1 MIEMN
6 LRRLTMTKIK
16 VDVNSVPINEGDY
29 IVITYDNKITPAQ
42 EIKSVFDSICQEFKD
57 RNRVIAIP
65 NSMEIIAYN
74 KSRMIEML
82 RNLLNELEGNNE

>member
-1 MIEMN
+1 
-6 LRRLTMTKIK
+6 MTKIK

-29 IVITYDNKITPAQ
+29 IVITYDNKITPAK
-42 EIKSVFDSICQEFKD
+42 IKSVFDSICQEFKD

-82 RNLLNELEGNNE
+82 RNLLNELEDNND

>member
-1 MIEMN
+1 M
-6 LRRLTMTKIK
+6 R
-16 VDVNSVPINEGDY
+16 VNMYDIYSTSINEGDY
-29 IVITYDNKITPAQ
+29 IVITYDNKITP
-42 EIKSVFDSICQEFKD
+42 EKIKSVFDSICQEFKD

-82 RNLLNELEGNNE
+82 RNLLNELEDNND

>member
-1 MIEMN
+1 MIIIYN
-6 LRRLTMTKIK
+6 LETL
-16 VDVNSVPINEGDY
+16 SVNEGDY

-42 EIKSVFDSICQEFKD
+42 EIKSVFDFICQEFKD

-65 NSMEIIAYN
+65 NSMEMTAYN

-82 RNLLNELEGNNE
+82 RKLLNELEGNNE

>member
-1 MIEMN
+1 
-6 LRRLTMTKIK
+6 MTKIK

-29 IVITYDNKITPAQ
+29 IVITYDNKITPAK
-42 EIKSVFDSICQEFKD
+42 IKSVFDSICQEFKD

-82 RNLLNELEGNNE
+82 RNLLNELEDNNE

>member
-1 MIEMN
+1 
-6 LRRLTMTKIK
+6 MTKIK

-82 RNLLNELEGNNE
+82 RNLLNELEDNND

>member
-1 MIEMN
+1 MIIIYN
-6 LRRLTMTKIK
+6 LETL
-16 VDVNSVPINEGDY
+16 SVNEGDY
-29 IVITYDNKITPAQ
+29 IVITYDNKITP
-42 EIKSVFDSICQEFKD
+42 EKIKSVFDSICQEFKD

-82 RNLLNELEGNNE
+82 KNLLNELEDNND

>member
-1 MIEMN
+1 MIIIYN
-6 LRRLTMTKIK
+6 LETL
-16 VDVNSVPINEGDY
+16 SVNEGDY
-29 IVITYDNKITPAQ
+29 IVITYDNKITPAK

-57 RNRVIAIP
+57 RNRVIAIR

-82 RNLLNELEGNNE
+82 RNLLNELEDNNE

>member
-1 MIEMN
+1 MYDIYS
-6 LRRLTMTKIK
+6 T
-16 VDVNSVPINEGDY
+16 PINEGDY
-29 IVITYDNKITPAQ
+29 IVITYDNTITP
-42 EIKSVFDSICQEFKD
+42 EKIKSVFDSICQEFKD

-82 RNLLNELEGNNE
+82 RNLLNELEDNDD

>member
-1 MIEMN
+1 MY
-6 LRRLTMTKIK
+6 
-16 VDVNSVPINEGDY
+16 DVNLVTINEGDY

-42 EIKSVFDSICQEFKD
+42 EIKPVFDSICQEFKD

-82 RNLLNELEGNNE
+82 RNLLNELEDNNE

>member
-1 MIEMN
+1 MIIIYN
-6 LRRLTMTKIK
+6 LETL
-16 VDVNSVPINEGDY
+16 SVNEGDY
-29 IVITYDNKITPAQ
+29 IVITYDNTITL
-42 EIKSVFDSICQEFKD
+42 EKIKSVFDSICQEFKD

-82 RNLLNELEGNNE
+82 RNLLNELEDNNE

>member
-1 MIEMN
+1 
-6 LRRLTMTKIK
+6 MTKVK

-29 IVITYDNKITPAQ
+29 IVITYDNKITPAK

-82 RNLLNELEGNNE
+82 RNLLSELEDNND

>member
-1 MIEMN
+1 MIIIYN
-6 LRRLTMTKIK
+6 LETL
-16 VDVNSVPINEGDY
+16 SVNEGDY
-29 IVITYDNKITPAQ
+29 IVITYDNKITPV
-42 EIKSVFDSICQEFKD
+42 EVKSVFDSICQEFKD

-82 RNLLNELEGNNE
+82 RNLLNELEDNND

>member
-1 MIEMN
+1 MTIIYN
-6 LRRLTMTKIK
+6 LETL
-16 VDVNSVPINEGDY
+16 SVKDGDY
-29 IVITYDNKITPAQ
+29 IVITYDNKITPAK
-42 EIKSVFDSICQEFKD
+42 IKSVFDSICQEFKD

-82 RNLLNELEGNNE
+82 RNLLNELEDNND

>member
-1 MIEMN
+1 MIIIYN
-6 LRRLTMTKIK
+6 LETL
-16 VDVNSVPINEGDY
+16 SVNEGDY

-82 RNLLNELEGNNE
+82 RNLLNELEDNND

>member
-1 MIEMN
+1 MIIIYN
-6 LRRLTMTKIK
+6 LETL
-16 VDVNSVPINEGDY
+16 SVNEGDY
-29 IVITYDNKITPAQ
+29 IVITYDNKITP
-42 EIKSVFDSICQEFKD
+42 EKIKSVFDSICQEFKD

-82 RNLLNELEGNNE
+82 RNLLNELEDNND

>member
-1 MIEMN
+1 MIIIYN
-6 LRRLTMTKIK
+6 LETL
-16 VDVNSVPINEGDY
+16 SVNEGDY
-29 IVITYDNKITPAQ
+29 IVITYDNKITPAK
-42 EIKSVFDSICQEFKD
+42 IKSVFDSICQEFKD

-82 RNLLNELEGNNE
+82 RNLLNELENNND

>member
-1 MIEMN
+1 MN
-6 LRRLTMTKIK
+6 LRRMTMTKIK

-29 IVITYDNKITPAQ
+29 IVITYDNKITP
-42 EIKSVFDSICQEFKD
+42 EKIKSVFDSICKEFKD

-82 RNLLNELEGNNE
+82 KNLLNELEE

>member
-1 MIEMN
+1 M
-6 LRRLTMTKIK
+6 R
-16 VDVNSVPINEGDY
+16 VNIYDIYSTPINESDY
-29 IVITYDNKITPAQ
+29 IVITYNNKITPAQ

-82 RNLLNELEGNNE
+82 RNLLNELEDNND

>member
-1 MIEMN
+1 MTIIYN
-6 LRRLTMTKIK
+6 LETL
-16 VDVNSVPINEGDY
+16 SVKDGDY
-29 IVITYDNKITPAQ
+29 IVITYDNKTTPAK
-42 EIKSVFDSICQEFKD
+42 IKSVFDSICQEFKD

-82 RNLLNELEGNNE
+82 RNLLNELEDNND

>member
-1 MIEMN
+1 MIIIYN
-6 LRRLTMTKIK
+6 LETL
-16 VDVNSVPINEGDY
+16 SVNEGDY
-29 IVITYDNKITPAQ
+29 IVITYDNKITPAK
-42 EIKSVFDSICQEFKD
+42 IKSVFDNICQEFKD

-82 RNLLNELEGNNE
+82 RNLLNELEGNND

>member
-1 MIEMN
+1 MIIIYN
-6 LRRLTMTKIK
+6 LETL
-16 VDVNSVPINEGDY
+16 SVNEGDY
-29 IVITYDNKITPAQ
+29 IVITYDNKTTPAK
-42 EIKSVFDSICQEFKD
+42 IKSVFDSICQEFKD

-82 RNLLNELEGNNE
+82 RNLLNESEDNND

>member
-1 MIEMN
+1 MIVIYN
-6 LRRLTMTKIK
+6 LETL
-16 VDVNSVPINEGDY
+16 SVKQGDY
-29 IVITYDNKITPAQ
+29 IVITYDNKITPAK
-42 EIKSVFDSICQEFKD
+42 IKSVFDSICQEFKD

-82 RNLLNELEGNNE
+82 RNLLNELEDNND

>member
-1 MIEMN
+1 
-6 LRRLTMTKIK
+6 MTKIK

-82 RNLLNELEGNNE
+82 KNLLNELEE

>member
-1 MIEMN
+1 MKKGMIIIYN
-6 LRRLTMTKIK
+6 LETL
-16 VDVNSVPINEGDY
+16 SVNEGDY
-29 IVITYDNKITPAQ
+29 IVITYDNKITPAK
-42 EIKSVFDSICQEFKD
+42 IKSVFDSICQEFKD

-82 RNLLNELEGNNE
+82 KNLLNELEDNNE

>member
-1 MIEMN
+1 MYDIYS
-6 LRRLTMTKIK
+6 I
-16 VDVNSVPINEGDY
+16 PINEGDY

-82 RNLLNELEGNNE
+82 RNLLNELEDNND

>member
-1 MIEMN
+1 MIIIYN
-6 LRRLTMTKIK
+6 LETLS
-16 VDVNSVPINEGDY
+16 VNEDDY
-29 IVITYDNKITPAQ
+29 IVITYDNKITPAK
-42 EIKSVFDSICQEFKD
+42 IKSVFDSICQEFKD

-82 RNLLNELEGNNE
+82 RNLLNELEDNND